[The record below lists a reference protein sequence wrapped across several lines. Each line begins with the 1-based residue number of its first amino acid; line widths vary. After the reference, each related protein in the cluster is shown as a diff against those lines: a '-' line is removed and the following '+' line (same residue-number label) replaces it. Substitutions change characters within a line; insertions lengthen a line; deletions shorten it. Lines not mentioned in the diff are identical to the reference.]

1 MPRFLGAERPCRLM
15 VTSGLGIGVMRQKFG
30 VIWAGLVQ
38 WREFCRL
45 LEGYR
50 QPLAR
55 PSQRAKLPHLVFCF
69 STPGRWQQVV
79 QWHCHPWC
87 LSYLSSVE
95 TPSGSRKDQNVMT
108 ADDVTR
114 RCWGPCSPGTPDGH
128 RWGKAISAESAWFR
142 HLYLKRIWG
151 RASFPRQSKQN
162 SNSSPLSR
170 SHG

>member
-1 MPRFLGAERPCRLM
+1 MQRFLGAERPCRLM
-15 VTSGLGIGVMRQKFG
+15 VTSGLGIGVIRQKFR

-55 PSQRAKLPHLVFCF
+55 PLPASKAAPSSVFCF
-69 STPGRWQQVV
+69 STPGRWQQVA

-108 ADDVTR
+108 ADDITR
-114 RCWGPCSPGTPDGH
+114 RCWGPPQPRNAWWPQVVSLVQTPVPEKNLRG
-128 RWGKAISAESAWFR
+128 
-142 HLYLKRIWG
+142 G
-151 RASFPRQSKQN
+151 RAFRDKTSKIAT
-162 SNSSPLSR
+162 PHLCPEVI
-170 SHG
+170 GK